1 MFAQLREKNTGIFR
15 LTGKTFG
22 ELIPHFV
29 VGLDEMCLMSDAF
42 GDLRVIGAANLKKNE
57 AMIPD
62 R

>member
-1 MFAQLREKNTGIFR
+1 MFAQLREKNTGIFSLDR
-15 LTGKTFG
+15 KNG